1 MLEQEMI
8 KDIRAGRN
16 KQHYS
21 KWATTGSE
29 DVRLELVRAGYE
41 LDTLINDDSQWVRLA
56 VMRERPEYV
65 RKRLTHR
72 GDINIICAAI
82 YGTPH
87 VDTDILE
94 GLIDLCRNSL
104 DNQSR
109 LEELEFKLMV
119 EQCTLTLLKKTLS
132 RKELYEMA
140 DPLWA
145 YGLSLEKLVTVLS
158 TLKAGD
164 DIDSALDFMDKVHK
178 NKDW

>member
-1 MLEQEMI
+1 MLEQDMI

-21 KWATTGSE
+21 EWAVTGSE
-29 DVRLELVRAGYE
+29 DVKLELARNGYE

-56 VMRERPEYV
+56 VMRERLEYV

-72 GDINIICAAI
+72 GDIDIICAAI
-82 YGTPH
+82 YGMPH

-94 GLIDLCRNSL
+94 GLIDACRNSL

-109 LEELEFKLMV
+109 LEELEFKLKV
-119 EQCTLTLLKKTLS
+119 EQCTPTLLKRTMS
-132 RKELYEMA
+132 RKELYELA

-164 DIDSALDFMDKVHK
+164 DIDSALAFMEKVHK